1 MGHDDTPTPE
11 PQPPIRYRLQVRGRV
26 PAKLADELVGFTVD
40 AGPTT
45 TITGPIVDPA
55 ALYGLIAR
63 LECLGLNLLSLHSAA
78 DGAAIPTSAHR
89 RVADLDQDHDQDHDQ
104 DQDHDD
110 A

>member
-11 PQPPIRYRLQVRGRV
+11 RQPPISYRLQVRGRL
-26 PAKLADELVGFTVD
+26 PARLADELDGFTVD

-63 LECLGLNLLSLHSAA
+63 LECLGLNLLSVHPATA
-78 DGAAIPTSAHR
+78 GAAIPTSAHR
-89 RVADLDQDHDQDHDQ
+89 DVSDHDE
-104 DQDHDD
+104 DHDD

>member
-1 MGHDDTPTPE
+1 MGYDDTPTPE
-11 PQPPIRYRLQVRGRV
+11 RQPPISYRLQVRGRV
-26 PAKLADELVGFTVD
+26 PAKLADELDGFTID
-40 AGPTT
+40 AGPTTT

-63 LECLGLNLLSLHSAA
+63 LECLGLNLLSLHSATA
-78 DGAAIPTSAHR
+78 GAAIPTSAHR
-89 RVADLDQDHDQDHDQ
+89 RVADQ

>member
-11 PQPPIRYRLQVRGRV
+11 RQPPISYRLQVRGRL
-26 PAKLADELVGFTVD
+26 PARLADELDGFTVD

-45 TITGPIVDPA
+45 TLTGPVADPA

-63 LECLGLNLLSLHSAA
+63 LEGLGLNLLSVHPATTC
-78 DGAAIPTSAHR
+78 AAIPTSAHR
-89 RVADLDQDHDQDHDQ
+89 DATDHDEE
-104 DQDHDD
+104 HDD